1 MKKITSLVLALMM
14 TLTVAACGAKDETP
28 ETPGE
33 TPVETPGEEPGEE
46 PAEGGLTGEITV
58 QVEEGWKPYYDAAVE
73 RFVEANPDA
82 AVELIVTGSFDMLDI
97 LDSTDPSNEDIA
109 DVFSIPADR
118 IYGLNDNEA
127 LAPMD
132 AMAIADKVGG
142 FDNYDAGLGGNFNI
156 DGDYLAFP
164 MNIETL
170 IAYANTANAEA
181 AGIDLTKSVEMNDAG
196 LDVLIP
202 MFDAWFG
209 VAVLNS
215 ADIDL
220 LAKADDGTLTS
231 DFTAEWADLPAEKQ
245 AAVTAVYEYW
255 KKTQDAGVPM
265 WDAEAA
271 WGHMDTEFTT
281 GGSAALRISGPWDA
295 GAFSGQAGD
304 GADLEIMPIGSI
316 TVAGQP
322 LKHWKGGWGIAINSR
337 NEGDDEKMA
346 LAEAFIAELMNTEH
360 AVEFFKNTGKIMENV
375 PADVYMSSDL
385 TDADKAIIE
394 NVLASYADAPA
405 RPLFTEWGSVW
416 DTWKNSVLSWSSVK
430 PADAEAAYK
439 EIKAAFDAM
448 MLNY

>member
-1 MKKITSLVLALMM
+1 
-14 TLTVAACGAKDETP
+14 
-28 ETPGE
+28 
-33 TPVETPGEEPGEE
+33 
-46 PAEGGLTGEITV
+46 
-58 QVEEGWKPYYDAAVE
+58 
-73 RFVEANPDA
+73 
-82 AVELIVTGSFDMLDI
+82 MLDI
-97 LDSTDPSNEDIA
+97 LDSTDPTNEDIA
-109 DVFSIPADR
+109 DVFAIPADR
-118 IYGLNDNEA
+118 MYGLNENEV

-142 FDNYDAGLGGNFNI
+142 FTNYDAGLGGNFNV

-170 IAYANTANAEA
+170 ITYANKANAEA
-181 AGIDLTKSVEMNDAG
+181 AGIDLTKTVEMNDAG
-196 LDVLIP
+196 LDMLIP

-215 ADIDL
+215 ADIEL
-220 LAKADDGTLTS
+220 LGKNDDGTLFS

-245 AAVTAVYEYW
+245 AAVTAVFDYW

-295 GAFSGQAGD
+295 ESFSNQAGS
-304 GADLEIMPIGSI
+304 GADLEVMPIGSI
-316 TVAGQP
+316 TVAGKP
-322 LKHWKGGWGIAINSR
+322 MKHWKGGWGLAVNSR

-346 LAEAFIAELMNTEH
+346 LAEAFIAELMNTEY
-360 AVEFFKNTGKIMENV
+360 AVELFEASGKIMENV
-375 PADVYMSSDL
+375 PADVYLASDL
-385 TDADKAIIE
+385 SDADKAIIE
-394 NVLASYADAPA
+394 NVFASYVDAPA
-405 RPLFTEWGSVW
+405 RPLFTEWGKVW

-430 PADAEAAYK
+430 PADAQAAYK

-448 MLNY
+448 MLNF

>member
-14 TLTVAACGAKDETP
+14 TLTVAACGTTDETP

-46 PAEGGLTGEITV
+46 PEGGLTGEITV

-73 RFVEANPDA
+73 RFIEANPDA

-132 AMAIADKVGG
+132 AMAMADKVGG

-181 AGIDLTKSVEMNDAG
+181 AGIDLTKTVEMNDAG

-245 AAVTAVYEYW
+245 AAVEAVFNYW
-255 KKTQDAGVPM
+255 KTTQDAGVPM

-304 GADLEIMPIGSI
+304 GADLEIMPLGTI

-346 LAEAFIAELMNTEH
+346 LAEAFIVELMNTEH

-375 PADVYMSSDL
+375 PADVYTSSDL

-394 NVLASYADAPA
+394 NVLASYAYAPA